1 MGSYNRAIPPARMT
15 STRNSS
21 NDSYK
26 IVDRMFSLP
35 IVSRTCGTVA
45 SLSNPYIQSMDDLAC
60 SGFDRVME
68 KVPYLQKPFP
78 DLYQIGKDFAPSFSV
93 GARNDWRVELANKA
107 KELDEK
113 EKMMDERENRMD
125 ARETKINNREKKTLV
140 MNG

>member
-1 MGSYNRAIPPARMT
+1 MGSYNRAIPLARMT
-15 STRNSS
+15 STS

-26 IVDRMFSLP
+26 IVNRMFSLP

-68 KVPYLQKPFP
+68 KVPYLQKPLP
-78 DLYQIGKDFAPSFSV
+78 DLYQIGRDFAPSFSV

-107 KELDEK
+107 K
-113 EKMMDERENRMD
+113 MMDEREKRMD

-140 MNG
+140 MNGF